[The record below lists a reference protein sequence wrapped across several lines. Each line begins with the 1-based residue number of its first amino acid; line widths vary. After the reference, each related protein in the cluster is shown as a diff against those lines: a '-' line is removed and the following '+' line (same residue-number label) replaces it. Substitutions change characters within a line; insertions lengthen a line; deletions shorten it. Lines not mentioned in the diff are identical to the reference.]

1 MLDLL
6 KEKFTPQELP
16 VHVVIPSLIGYGFSS
31 PPPIDKDFTT
41 SGNAVLFDQVMTGL
55 GFSKYAAQGGDI
67 GSFVS
72 RSLSQKPACHGEWSI
87 PVHSMPVA
95 VVDQIQ
101 LFTSTSFPRQSR
113 PTSQPHP
120 SWTAL
125 TRSAWSEA
133 NFTGNTS
140 SPTRRNMLRRLL
152 PSA

>member
-87 PVHSMPVA
+87 PVHSNA
-95 VVDQIQ
+95 GGC
-101 LFTSTSFPRQSR
+101 R
-113 PTSQPHP
+113 
-120 SWTAL
+120 
-125 TRSAWSEA
+125 
-133 NFTGNTS
+133 
-140 SPTRRNMLRRLL
+140 
-152 PSA
+152 